1 MAGTLL
7 ALVSAFIFMR
17 IFTKTIIELKRS
29 FDGALRLVDMR
40 TTKISI
46 EDLEPG
52 DVGFGPI
59 SGAVGLLVGLG
70 QLLLGDEARFRHVFI
85 VTQASVSLPSQG
97 RHAQP
102 AKAVEAMPSGARL
115 IDISDRWNESYV
127 YVRLN
132 DHAPEVRWRA
142 AVHALAMI
150 GTPYSFSDYLAL
162 FLKRLGINTP
172 RLDRWISRLDPHG
185 YPRRAICSQLVDFAL
200 SKAGI
205 KVFDDGRLSQNVVP
219 GALFYQ
225 LLRIGG
231 VALWPRKPPVA
242 IETDLL

>member
-1 MAGTLL
+1 
-7 ALVSAFIFMR
+7 
-17 IFTKTIIELKRS
+17 
-29 FDGALRLVDMR
+29 MR
-40 TTKISI
+40 TTQISI

-59 SGAVGLLVGLG
+59 GGLVGFLVGMG

-85 VTQASVSLPSQG
+85 VTQSSGQG

-102 AKAVEAMPSGARL
+102 AKAVEAMPRGARL
-115 IDISDRWNESYV
+115 IDISDRWDESYV

-142 AVHALAMI
+142 AVHACAMI
-150 GTPYSFSDYLAL
+150 GTPYSFSDYVAL

-172 RLDRWISRLDPHG
+172 RLDRWISRLTVYG

-205 KVFDDGRLSQNVVP
+205 RVFDDGRLSQNVVP

-231 VALWPRKPPVA
+231 VALWPRKLPVA
-242 IETDLL
+242 NGTDGV